1 MKRKVKTAIL
11 LSAGLGTR
19 MRPITN
25 SIPKPLVKINDKSL
39 IETVIDS
46 LIYYG
51 VEDIYIVTG
60 YLSDKFSFLA
70 KKYKE
75 KCKIAF
81 VYNKD
86 YETKNN
92 ISSFYVVKDLI
103 KDDCFI
109 CEADL
114 FIPDEKLFSTLNIEN
129 SCYFGN
135 FVKGYSDD
143 WAFVCDSNNRITK
156 ISIGG
161 DDLFN
166 MVGISVWSKEDF
178 YKIGNRVEKLM
189 NEPNGDSKFW
199 DEAVDDILDEISVH
213 VLPVEKGQIIE
224 IDTVEELERVRNDYE
239 Q

>member
-1 MKRKVKTAIL
+1 MISKVKTAVL

-25 SIPKPLVKINDKSL
+25 SIPKPLVKVNDKSL
-39 IETVIDS
+39 IETVINS

-51 VEDIYIVTG
+51 VENIYIVTG
-60 YLSDKFSFLA
+60 YLADKFAFLEN
-70 KKYKE
+70 KYKE
-75 KCKIAF
+75 KCKITF

-92 ISSFYVVKDLI
+92 ISSLYVVKDLI
-103 KDDCFI
+103 KDNCFI

-114 FIPDEKLFSTLNIEN
+114 FIPDEKFFSTLNIKN

-135 FVKGYSDD
+135 FLKGHSDD
-143 WAFVCDSNNRITK
+143 WAFVCDSDKKITK

-161 DDLFN
+161 DNLFN

-178 YKIGNRVEKLM
+178 LKIGNRVEKMM
-189 NEPNGDSKFW
+189 NEPNGDKKFW
-199 DEAVDDILDEISVH
+199 DEAVDEILDKISVY
-213 VLPVEKGQIIE
+213 VLPVENGKIIE
-224 IDTVEELERVRNDYE
+224 IDTVEELERVRKNYE
-239 Q
+239 K

>member
-1 MKRKVKTAIL
+1 MINKVKTAIL
-11 LSAGLGTR
+11 LSAGLGSR

-25 SIPKPLVKINDKSL
+25 SIPKPLVKVNNKAL

-51 VEDIYIVTG
+51 VENIYIVTG
-60 YLSDKFSFLA
+60 YLADKFSFLE
-70 KKYKE
+70 KKYEE
-75 KCKIAF
+75 KCKINF

-92 ISSFYVVKDLI
+92 ISSLYVAKDFI

-114 FIPDEKLFSTLNIEN
+114 FIPDEKLFSTLSIKN
-129 SCYFGN
+129 SSYFGN
-135 FVKGYSDD
+135 FVKGHSDD
-143 WAFVCDSNNRITK
+143 WAFVCDSDKKITK

-161 DDLFN
+161 DNLFN

-178 YKIGNRVEKLM
+178 QKIANRVEKMM

-199 DEAVDDILDEISVH
+199 DEVVDDILDKISVY
-213 VLPVEKGQIIE
+213 VLPVENGQIIE
-224 IDTVEELERVRNDYE
+224 IDTVEELERVRKNYE
-239 Q
+239 R